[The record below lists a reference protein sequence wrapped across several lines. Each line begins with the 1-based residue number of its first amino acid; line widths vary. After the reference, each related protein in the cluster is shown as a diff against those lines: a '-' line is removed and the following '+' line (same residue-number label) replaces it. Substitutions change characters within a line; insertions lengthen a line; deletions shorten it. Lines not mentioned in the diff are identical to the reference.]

1 MTSVNALP
9 PGGTNDQR
17 KVATAINQILKGKT
31 NNTLTI
37 TLAVNADRTEVS
49 DNRIGSQS
57 TILFTP
63 RSASAAAISA
73 SVYVISKNNG
83 MAVIGHSND
92 TATDKIFDLAII
104 G

>member
-17 KVATAINQILKGKT
+17 KVATAINQILQGKT

-37 TLAVNADRTEVS
+37 TLAANADNTEVK
-49 DNRIGSQS
+49 DNRIGSES

-73 SVYVISKNNG
+73 SVYVISKSKG
-83 MAVIGHSND
+83 MAIIGHAND
-92 TATDKIFDLAII
+92 AAADKMFDLAII